1 MAKKDL
7 MPLNKRTKDEQKKIT
22 QKGGIASGKARQQKK
37 ALRLALKEA
46 VMMTLGDLPPDL
58 RTGIMK
64 AAKVKDRGLL
74 VSDAIWGSIVR
85 AACGGNS
92 QMMKLLLD
100 TIGESAD
107 TRMKE
112 RELKLKEKAVAAA
125 EKGNSGLTEGLSP
138 MLQLIQSLDVAR
150 SQRDE

>member
-22 QKGGIASGKARQQKK
+22 QKGGIASGKARRQKK
-37 ALRLALKEA
+37 ALRVALKEA
-46 VMMTLGDLPPDL
+46 VAMQLKDLPPDL
-58 RTGIMK
+58 QRGIMK
-64 AAKVKDRGLL
+64 AAKLKDRELS
-74 VSDAIWGSIVR
+74 VSDAILGSIVR

-112 RELKLKEKAVAAA
+112 RELKLKEKAVVTVKDHVEHNPFAD
-125 EKGNSGLTEGLSP
+125 LTADELRK
-138 MLQLIQSLDVAR
+138 LIDN
-150 SQRDE
+150 E

>member
-22 QKGGIASGKARQQKK
+22 QKGGIASGKSRRRKK

-46 VMMTLGDLPPDL
+46 VAMKLKDLPPDL
-58 RTGIMK
+58 QRGIMK
-64 AAKVKDRGLL
+64 AAKLKDRELS
-74 VSDAIWGSIVR
+74 VSDAILGSIVR
-85 AACGGNS
+85 AACGGDS
-92 QMMKLLLD
+92 RMMKLLLD

-107 TRMKE
+107 ARMKE
-112 RELKLKEKAVAAA
+112 REMKLKEKAVAAA

>member
-22 QKGGIASGKARQQKK
+22 QKGGIASGKARRQKK

-58 RTGIMK
+58 RNGIMK

-74 VSDAIWGSIVR
+74 VSDAVLGSIVR
-85 AACGGNS
+85 TACGGNS

-107 TRMKE
+107 ARMKE
-112 RELKLKEKAVAAA
+112 REMKLKEKAVNTLKDQVDKNPFADLTAD
-125 EKGNSGLTEGLSP
+125 ELRKLINSG
-138 MLQLIQSLDVAR
+138 
-150 SQRDE
+150 

>member
-22 QKGGIASGKARQQKK
+22 QKGGIASGKARRQKK
-37 ALRLALKEA
+37 ALRAALKEA
-46 VMMTLGDLPPDL
+46 VAMQLKDLPPDL
-58 RTGIMK
+58 QRGIMK
-64 AAKVKDRGLL
+64 AAKLKDRELS
-74 VSDAIWGSIVR
+74 VSDAILGSIVR

-112 RELKLKEKAVAAA
+112 RELKLKEKAVDTLKDQVDKNPFAALTTD
-125 EKGNSGLTEGLSP
+125 ELRKLIDSG
-138 MLQLIQSLDVAR
+138 
-150 SQRDE
+150 